1 MDEHTKKSYISVHFK
16 MVNFIFIYLFILL
29 FRATH
34 VAYGSFQARGPIR
47 ATAASLCHSQRNA
60 GYEPRLQPTPQ
71 LMAMPDPQPTDQGQ
85 GSNPHPLGY

>member
-47 ATAASLCHSQRNA
+47 ATAASPNPSPRNT
-60 GYEPRLQPTPQ
+60 GSEPYL
-71 LMAMPDPQPTDQGQ
+71 
-85 GSNPHPLGY
+85 